1 MRAVHEVHQAV
12 PELPIVGVG
21 GIASPWD
28 ATEFVLAG
36 ASAVQIG
43 TATFHDPKAPVRIL
57 RALDGHGDRRF
68 R

>member
-1 MRAVHEVHQAV
+1 M
-12 PELPIVGVG
+12 PGLPIIGVG

-57 RALDGHGDRRF
+57 RALDGHARPPF